1 MEVDGCTIE
10 EISKAV
16 DVGSSEFR
24 QMVGRLASAFGLVQH
39 PDPLITLR
47 AIEARMSAINEQKLH
62 LDELKK
68 NPHQINPLNTVPL
81 GTESTNSQKVD
92 DGVRLLRLLHGARIR
107 ELQTKINELMADVQK
122 VTASPRCDLSLGR
135 VILTE
140 FYLTYFFYNI
150 HNDLLRKKMKRFKPN
165 ILITGTPATGKT
177 TLAKKVAEN
186 LPLNFIDIG
195 ETIKKENFFDGYDK
209 RLETNIL
216 DEDKLLDHLQERLDS
231 EEGGY
236 ILDYHSSELFPKRW
250 FDFIFVLRCDTQ
262 QLFDRLT
269 DRGYSD
275 IKRRENIECEI
286 FGTIAEETRESY
298 DKDIIFELNNTEK
311 EDLGR
316 NILEITKIVGK
327 YI

>member
-1 MEVDGCTIE
+1 
-10 EISKAV
+10 
-16 DVGSSEFR
+16 
-24 QMVGRLASAFGLVQH
+24 
-39 PDPLITLR
+39 
-47 AIEARMSAINEQKLH
+47 
-62 LDELKK
+62 
-68 NPHQINPLNTVPL
+68 
-81 GTESTNSQKVD
+81 
-92 DGVRLLRLLHGARIR
+92 
-107 ELQTKINELMADVQK
+107 
-122 VTASPRCDLSLGR
+122 
-135 VILTE
+135 
-140 FYLTYFFYNI
+140 
-150 HNDLLRKKMKRFKPN
+150 MKRLKPN

-195 ETIKKENFFDGYDK
+195 TTIKNGNFFDGYDK
-209 RLETNIL
+209 RLETHIL

-311 EDLGR
+311 EDLGK

>member
-68 NPHQINPLNTVPL
+68 NPHQIIPLNTVPL

-135 VILTE
+135 VG
-140 FYLTYFFYNI
+140 
-150 HNDLLRKKMKRFKPN
+150 RKR
-165 ILITGTPATGKT
+165 
-177 TLAKKVAEN
+177 
-186 LPLNFIDIG
+186 
-195 ETIKKENFFDGYDK
+195 
-209 RLETNIL
+209 
-216 DEDKLLDHLQERLDS
+216 
-231 EEGGY
+231 
-236 ILDYHSSELFPKRW
+236 
-250 FDFIFVLRCDTQ
+250 
-262 QLFDRLT
+262 
-269 DRGYSD
+269 
-275 IKRRENIECEI
+275 
-286 FGTIAEETRESY
+286 
-298 DKDIIFELNNTEK
+298 
-311 EDLGR
+311 
-316 NILEITKIVGK
+316 
-327 YI
+327 

>member
-1 MEVDGCTIE
+1 
-10 EISKAV
+10 
-16 DVGSSEFR
+16 
-24 QMVGRLASAFGLVQH
+24 
-39 PDPLITLR
+39 
-47 AIEARMSAINEQKLH
+47 
-62 LDELKK
+62 
-68 NPHQINPLNTVPL
+68 
-81 GTESTNSQKVD
+81 
-92 DGVRLLRLLHGARIR
+92 
-107 ELQTKINELMADVQK
+107 
-122 VTASPRCDLSLGR
+122 
-135 VILTE
+135 
-140 FYLTYFFYNI
+140 
-150 HNDLLRKKMKRFKPN
+150 
-165 ILITGTPATGKT
+165 GTPATGKT

-209 RLETNIL
+209 RLETHIL

-311 EDLGR
+311 EDLGK